1 MALTLATLRTL
12 LVHQTFRAS
21 PTQEDYYRAH
31 GSPEEILQ
39 YVRLQGKTFGEKW
52 CEQLAKAHFRL
63 DPRTSSSHDH
73 CKLQKTIEQKSARY
87 GANGADWKWQ
97 HIEMKHPFDY
107 LMLTGLDFQEFKFY
121 ITNRQMVER
130 LIQEGVITGQG
141 KKDKNG
147 IANPQQAYWFEIS
160 NFAKQ
165 QKNFTDY
172 FTELTDEQSLI
183 DYIQADT
190 SVSVDIL

>member
-1 MALTLATLRTL
+1 MLHR
-12 LVHQTFRAS
+12 
-21 PTQEDYYRAH
+21 P
-31 GSPEEILQ
+31 
-39 YVRLQGKTFGEKW
+39 K
-52 CEQLAKAHFRL
+52 
-63 DPRTSSSHDH
+63 
-73 CKLQKTIEQKSARY
+73 KTITDPTDLPKKSCSMFDCRGKHSGKS
-87 GANGADWKWQ
+87 GAKNS

-121 ITNRQMVER
+121 ITNRRMVER

-165 QKNFTDY
+165 QKKFTDY

-183 DYIQADT
+183 DYIQADS

>member
-1 MALTLATLRTL
+1 
-12 LVHQTFRAS
+12 
-21 PTQEDYYRAH
+21 
-31 GSPEEILQ
+31 
-39 YVRLQGKTFGEKW
+39 
-52 CEQLAKAHFRL
+52 
-63 DPRTSSSHDH
+63 
-73 CKLQKTIEQKSARY
+73 
-87 GANGADWKWQ
+87 
-97 HIEMKHPFDY
+97 
-107 LMLTGLDFQEFKFY
+107 MLTGLDFQEFKFY

-141 KKDKNG
+141 KKDENG

-160 NFAKQ
+160 NFKKK

-190 SVSVDIL
+190 AVSVDIL